1 MTSLRRTLLVLLL
14 GAVTAAVAIGAVA
27 TYRVV
32 LTEADAMFD
41 YHLRQLALSLRDQA
55 FANAFQPSVALDPDE
70 FDFVVQVRD
79 ASGVRLYLSHPHK
92 VLPLD
97 VQLGFSTIDTREG
110 RFRVYAQIVRGQ
122 VIEVAQPLAVRSR
135 MALGAA
141 LKSVWPF
148 AAMLPILGLAVWW
161 VVGRGL
167 VPLDRL
173 ARGVAARS
181 PTALEPL
188 TEGNVPVEA
197 QPLVRSLNDL
207 LERLRLAL
215 NAQRAFT
222 ADAAHEL
229 RTPIAAL
236 KLQAQ
241 LAARAPDEA
250 TRRAAAADLEAG
262 VERAAHVVEQ
272 LLALARVEPGAAE
285 RPLERVALDELAA
298 SVVADRTQFAIAKR
312 IDLGIA
318 QSHRAT
324 VEGDPDALRTLLANL
339 IDNALRYTPENGQ
352 VNVLVGETQARP
364 WLEVADNGPGIP
376 ADERARVFDRFYRV
390 PGAGDSGSGLGLAIV
405 SVIAKRHRAEVA
417 LDDAPG
423 GGLRVRVTFPASIS

>member
-27 TYRVV
+27 TYRVA

-215 NAQRAFT
+215 DAQRAFT

-285 RPLERVALDELAA
+285 RPFERVALDELAA

-318 QSHRAT
+318 QSHRAM

-364 WLEVADNGPGIP
+364 WLDVADNGPGIP

-390 PGAGDSGSGLGLAIV
+390 PGAGESGSGLGLAIV

>member
-27 TYRVV
+27 TYRVA

-197 QPLVRSLNDL
+197 QPLVRSLNAL

-318 QSHRAT
+318 QSHRAM

>member
-27 TYRVV
+27 TYRVA

-173 ARGVAARS
+173 SRGVAARS

-188 TEGNVPVEA
+188 PEGNVPVEA

-215 NAQRAFT
+215 DAQRAFT

-318 QSHRAT
+318 QSHRAM

-423 GGLRVRVTFPASIS
+423 GGLRVRVIFSASIS